1 MLGTCRMHSNRCDE
15 LHNLTRE
22 IDLNK
27 NAAEQLDTS
36 TTTLIYSDYVSLREA
51 NQDPDIGRFIKN
63 RDSLYWII
71 RNRQENGLVDAGVV
85 FKGPDKQWWI
95 RKSAF
100 LDWLTSD
107 LIGGRG
113 Q

>member
-1 MLGTCRMHSNRCDE
+1 
-15 LHNLTRE
+15 LTTNTSE
-22 IDLNK
+22 DVSTLAPKLN
-27 NAAEQLDTS
+27 
-36 TTTLIYSDYVSLREA
+36 YSDYVSLREA

-71 RNRQENGLVDAGVV
+71 RKRQENGLVDAGVV

-100 LDWLTSD
+100 LDWFTRD
-107 LIGGRG
+107 LAGERV

>member
-1 MLGTCRMHSNRCDE
+1 MNDNSAVRSETKEVH
-15 LHNLTRE
+15 RE
-22 IDLNK
+22 Y
-27 NAAEQLDTS
+27 T
-36 TTTLIYSDYVSLREA
+36 DYVSLREA
-51 NQDPDIGRFIKN
+51 NQDPDIGRFIRN

-100 LDWLTSD
+100 LDWFTRD
-107 LIGGRG
+107 LVGGRG

>member
-1 MLGTCRMHSNRCDE
+1 MLGTGRMHSNRCDE
-15 LHNLTRE
+15 LQNLTRE

-27 NAAEQLDTS
+27 NAAEHHN
-36 TTTLIYSDYVSLREA
+36 TLTATLAYSDYVSLREA

-71 RNRQENGLVDAGVV
+71 RKRQENSLADAGAA

-100 LDWLTSD
+100 LDWFTRD
-107 LIGGRG
+107 LAKGGG